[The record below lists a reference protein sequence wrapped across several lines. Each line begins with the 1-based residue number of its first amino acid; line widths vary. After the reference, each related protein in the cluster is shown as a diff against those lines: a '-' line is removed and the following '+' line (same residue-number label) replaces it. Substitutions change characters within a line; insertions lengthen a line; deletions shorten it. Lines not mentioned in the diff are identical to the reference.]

1 MCQLKMIT
9 PKVIKALPKAGQK
22 LNQLLPQPMKIAL
35 ISSVLNKVFAKDCAL
50 GALDFLTG
58 KKVLIEV
65 TDFAF
70 CFMVELQAQQ
80 LKVNALSAPN
90 AAGAAN
96 AKGAESAGSAV
107 NVAKAAWVQSAAG
120 IKSAAQKQQTDLIVK
135 ASSVDFFLLCSSQAD
150 PDTLFFQRRLSML
163 GDTELGL
170 YLKNY
175 LDSFDSQSLLP
186 ATVWELQQ
194 YLALQ
199 LMPQPTNTGLG
210 RPL

>member
-35 ISSVLNKVFAKDCAL
+35 INSVLNKVFAKDCAL

-70 CFMVELQAQQ
+70 SFIVELQAQQ
-80 LKVNALSAPN
+80 LKVSALSAVN
-90 AAGAAN
+90 AG
-96 AKGAESAGSAV
+96 GAESLGSAV
-107 NVAKAAWVQSAAG
+107 NVSGGPRAADT
-120 IKSAAQKQQTDLIVK
+120 KSAAQKQQADLTVK

-175 LDSFDSQSLLP
+175 LDSFDSQNLLP
-186 ATVWELQQ
+186 AKVWQLQQ

-199 LMPQPTNTGLG
+199 LTPEPQAAKSGGG
-210 RPL
+210 R

>member
-22 LNQLLPQPMKIAL
+22 LNQLLPQQIKIAL
-35 ISSVLNKVFAKDCAL
+35 ISTVLNKLFANDCAL

-58 KKVLIEV
+58 KKVRIEV

-70 CFMVELQAQQ
+70 CFVVELQSQQ
-80 LKVNALSAPN
+80 LKVSALTT
-90 AAGAAN
+90 
-96 AKGAESAGSAV
+96 
-107 NVAKAAWVQSAAG
+107 QSTAH
-120 IKSAAQKQQTDLIVK
+120 QQQADLTVK

-186 ATVWELQQ
+186 ATVWQLQQ

-199 LMPQPTNTGLG
+199 LRPEPQPQPQQVNSGLA